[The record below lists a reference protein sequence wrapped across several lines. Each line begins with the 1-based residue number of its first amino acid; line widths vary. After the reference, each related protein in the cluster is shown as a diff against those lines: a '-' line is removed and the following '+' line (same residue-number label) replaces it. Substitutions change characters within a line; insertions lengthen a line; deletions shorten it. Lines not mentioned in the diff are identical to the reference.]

1 MRNGKISK
9 LPCGIRDELNLRM
22 ENGED
27 GPKLLEWLN
36 KLPEV
41 QESLNASFGGVPIS
55 KQNLCEWRRG
65 GFREWQIHRELIDQA
80 CQVSDCGRDMDEVVD
95 RPLLAGDLVAVVA
108 ARYAALLNTWD
119 GEAEPKFEEKLR
131 LMHGLAHD
139 IALVQKT
146 IERASKQK
154 TEFHRQLEE
163 ERRSSIQEAK
173 TKTLA
178 PIWAALRSKNL
189 ATLFGG
195 GETGQKIAE
204 FITAVQDDL
213 PLPKLAEEDP
223 PLPEDAQEKQAS
235 QTQSNPVKPQNVV

>member
-1 MRNGKISK
+1 
-9 LPCGIRDELNLRM
+9 
-22 ENGED
+22 
-27 GPKLLEWLN
+27 
-36 KLPEV
+36 
-41 QESLNASFGGVPIS
+41 
-55 KQNLCEWRRG
+55 
-65 GFREWQIHRELIDQA
+65 
-80 CQVSDCGRDMDEVVD
+80 
-95 RPLLAGDLVAVVA
+95 VVA